1 MHITPSIKKTELVS
15 RIIPTGIE
23 VASRCSKSKEKF
35 YFSEGKIDLFG
46 SQVLEYVYFRFIFV
60 SLLKC
65 ENYALLVF
73 NLQGTNVH
81 RSEFSVRHHTD
92 IDNNVII

>member
-1 MHITPSIKKTELVS
+1 MA

-23 VASRCSKSKEKF
+23 VASRCSKSKGKY

-65 ENYALLVF
+65 EDYALFVF
-73 NLQGTNVH
+73 NPKGTNVY
-81 RSEFSVRHHTD
+81 RIEFSVRHHTD